1 MTSLQRYFCNIVSIT
16 ITKNRY
22 SLFILHTYLT
32 TTPWSW
38 YIQNVLCEIENL
50 YGDEFL
56 PSVKAS
62 CVGVTMTVRVD
73 TKNPFDGI
81 VHAVEHK

>member
-1 MTSLQRYFCNIVSIT
+1 MVHS
-16 ITKNRY
+16 
-22 SLFILHTYLT
+22 
-32 TTPWSW
+32 
-38 YIQNVLCEIENL
+38 IQNVLCEIENL

-81 VHAVEHK
+81 VHAVDHK